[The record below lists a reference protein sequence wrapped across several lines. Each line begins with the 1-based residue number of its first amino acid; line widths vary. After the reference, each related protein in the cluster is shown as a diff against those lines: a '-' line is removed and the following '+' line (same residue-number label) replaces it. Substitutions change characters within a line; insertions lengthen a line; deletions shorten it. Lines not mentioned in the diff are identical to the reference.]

1 MFIGNIF
8 LRIIVTTELN
18 YVKKNKQKTTKNTN
32 TPETTKDQT
41 CKRI

>member
-18 YVKKNKQKTTKNTN
+18 YVKKKKNKNTN
-32 TPETTKDQT
+32 TPETTKDQA
-41 CKRI
+41 CKHI